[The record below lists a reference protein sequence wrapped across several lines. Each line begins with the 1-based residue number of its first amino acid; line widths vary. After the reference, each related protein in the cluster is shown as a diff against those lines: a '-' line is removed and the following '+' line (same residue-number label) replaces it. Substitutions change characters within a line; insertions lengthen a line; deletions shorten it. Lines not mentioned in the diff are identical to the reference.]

1 MQLHSSV
8 ASRPGLVAAGL
19 CSMVGLLLQGPDA
32 AVLWA
37 LVGYFAAKSLQSV
50 VWTWTGGP
58 SA

>member
-1 MQLHSSV
+1 MQLRSSV
-8 ASRPGLVAAGL
+8 QRRPGLVAAGL
-19 CSMVGLLLQGPDA
+19 CSIVGLLVQGPDA
-32 AVLWA
+32 AALWA